1 MTQRRHRL
9 LVVLQSYSTYVSEDH
24 VILGNAAVLRCHIP
38 SFVADTVHVDHWLVD
53 DHIISATSNWG
64 ITLLSLSLTPSTS
77 HNGFLKRREKRP
89 KTISHR
95 TLPVVDI
102 IDRYP
107 NII

>member
-1 MTQRRHRL
+1 MAPNSISAVELSSIFGAGHKKNKTNGANNM

-64 ITLLSLSLTPSTS
+64 ITLLPPS
-77 HNGFLKRREKRP
+77 P
-89 KTISHR
+89 
-95 TLPVVDI
+95 P
-102 IDRYP
+102 
-107 NII
+107 